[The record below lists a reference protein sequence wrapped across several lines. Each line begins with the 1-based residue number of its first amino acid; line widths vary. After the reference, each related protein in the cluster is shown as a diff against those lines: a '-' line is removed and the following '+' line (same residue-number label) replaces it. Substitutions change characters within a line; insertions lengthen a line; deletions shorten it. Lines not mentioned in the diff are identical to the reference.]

1 MGEGDPEG
9 SVVGA
14 TETSTSPAA
23 AAAAPVRDIRRYKCE
38 FCDVVRSKKRLIR
51 DHVLEHHKDE
61 VDGLN
66 EYNVG
71 GGGGSAPPGKE
82 IGHDCKECGA
92 RFKKPAHLKQH
103 MQSHSPERPFACHVD
118 GCPFSYSRKDHLN
131 RHLLTHQGKL
141 FMCPMEG
148 CNRKFSIKGNIQRH
162 VEEFH
167 EDGPHCGGKK
177 EFICPEANCG
187 KAFKYASKLQKH
199 EESHVNLDYTEVIC
213 FEPGCMKTFTNVE
226 CLKAHNQS
234 CHQYVQCDI
243 CDTKQLKKNFKRHQ
257 RMHEGSFVTERIKCN
272 FKDCKRSFSKKS
284 NLHKH
289 IKAVHEQSRPFTCG
303 FSGCGQKFSYK
314 HVRDNHEKS
323 SVHVLFEGD
332 FVEADEQLRPHPGG
346 RKRKPISVDTFMR
359 KRVAAPDAPPAYSDG
374 TEYLRWLLSA

>member
-1 MGEGDPEG
+1 MGEGDPDG
-9 SVVGA
+9 GCVVGA
-14 TETSTSPAA
+14 TATSTSAA
-23 AAAAPVRDIRRYKCE
+23 SAAAPVRDIRRYKCE

-61 VDGLN
+61 VDGLD
-66 EYNVG
+66 EYNLG

-82 IGHDCKECGA
+82 IGHGCKECGA

-103 MQSHSPERPFACHVD
+103 MQSHSLERPFACHVD

-167 EDGPHCGGKK
+167 EDGPQRGGKK

-213 FEPGCMKTFTNVE
+213 CEPGCMKTFTNVE

-234 CHQYVQCDI
+234 SHQYVQCDI

-374 TEYLRWLLSA
+374 TEYLRWLLSG